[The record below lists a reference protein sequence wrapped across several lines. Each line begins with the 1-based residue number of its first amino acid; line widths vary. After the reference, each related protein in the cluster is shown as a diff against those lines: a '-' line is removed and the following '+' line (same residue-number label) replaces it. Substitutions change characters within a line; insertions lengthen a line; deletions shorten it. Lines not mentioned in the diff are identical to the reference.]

1 VSYTPSS
8 KLQVNRVFEALLFFF
23 RKKPLAFYTG
33 IAAFSAAY
41 SYVLA
46 LYFLEWSDFQSDLF
60 NSMLLFSLA
69 WLLFTSYSFIKNRDS
84 FQLEREEEKFYLLQE
99 RIINEFDLSSESNI
113 FEKIKFIQNFMQKNF
128 SNKGLLSAKVLTLVN
143 STLRLYI
150 ENLEIKQHLND
161 ALSLLNRQ
169 SPKREHIEKEIIKNN
184 EQNSVILE
192 YLDRF
197 INELLSK
204 KSNDKQVKFMLR
216 EFEHSMELMKSV
228 TPRT

>member
-1 VSYTPSS
+1 
-8 KLQVNRVFEALLFFF
+8 VFEALLFFF

-41 SYVLA
+41 SYALA
-46 LYFLEWSDFQSDLF
+46 LYFLEWSDFQKDMF
-60 NSMLLFSLA
+60 NALLIFSLL
-69 WLLFTSYSFIKNRDS
+69 WLLFTSYSFIKSRDA

-128 SNKGLLSAKVLTLVN
+128 SEKGLLSAKVLGLVN
-143 STLRLYI
+143 NTLRLYI
-150 ENLEIKQHLND
+150 ENLEIKQHLSD
-161 ALSLLNRQ
+161 AFSLLNTN
-169 SPKREHIEKEIIKNN
+169 SPKRGHIEREIIKNN

-204 KSNDKQVKFMLR
+204 KNNDKKVKFMLR
-216 EFEHSMELMKSV
+216 EFEHSMELMRTV